1 MSIQSKSLNSSCAGS
16 TRASIFKKVLDCR
29 VKPGND
35 VRVLGLAA
43 GALLSALSGA
53 AHAQTVLPELV
64 VISPSLTPIEASKT
78 GSSVTAMTGEEARSS
93 GFTQLSDV
101 MRTFP
106 GVAVSQSGSRGS
118 LTQFRVRGA
127 EANHL
132 LVVIDGV
139 PANAVA
145 DGEYN
150 FADIPLDDIERIELL
165 RGPQSGLYGA
175 NAHSGVLT
183 IETKSGRGLAK
194 PEFNAKIEGGTQRS
208 AEGAATFRGAWGPV
222 YGSTTV
228 NYATTNGFNIAR
240 DGSETDG
247 AKRAAVTSKVGVDLT
262 PYFNVE
268 GFIRHLYRNAET
280 DPQDPFFL
288 NNGLVVDAPGYNTK
302 TEETL
307 ARVEGTLKL
316 FDDHW
321 IQSAKW
327 TGSRTGVTGVE
338 NFAQTSASLGTA
350 QTLTYKSSF
359 FADSD
364 FAGGEKHR
372 ITGLLENRREYFSF
386 DSSFLFGPDLD
397 AAHDGHT
404 RTTNSIGGEY
414 VLDLL
419 RTGTTIS
426 IAQRQDFNEPFEDE
440 YTWRYSISQKFA
452 PIGGR
457 LHSSIGRG
465 VTNPSFIE
473 QFGFVVSTFQ
483 PNPNLVPESSVGWD
497 AGWEQTLW
505 NGRAVFDVTYF
516 NSRLQ
521 NEIVSTSVLVNGQNK
536 SSVDNLAGTSTRQGV
551 EVTGKLRPVDWLTLT
566 GTYTFTDARD
576 DKGEPEI
583 RRPRHAASGSATVA
597 FLDGRA
603 KATVNVIYNGKM
615 PDTIFTFPSMA
626 TTLDAYTLVGGMISY
641 DTTPWSTIYL
651 RAENVL
657 DRRYEEVY
665 SYRSPGAAVYAGLK
679 VRTN

>member
-1 MSIQSKSLNSSCAGS
+1 MPIRSASLKS
-16 TRASIFKKVLDCR
+16 
-29 VKPGND
+29 
-35 VRVLGLAA
+35 GLAA
-43 GALLSALSGA
+43 GVLVAALCGA
-53 AHAQTVLPELV
+53 ANAQTLLPELL
-64 VISPSLTPIEASKT
+64 VISPSLVPIEASKS
-78 GSSVTAMTGEEARSS
+78 GSSVTVMTGEEIRSS

-106 GVAVSQSGSRGS
+106 GIAINQSGSRGS

-132 LVVIDGV
+132 LVMIDGV

-150 FADIPLDDIERIELL
+150 FADIPLDDIERVELL

-194 PEFNAKIEGGTQRS
+194 PEFTARVEGGTQRS
-208 AEGAATFRGAWGPV
+208 AEGAATFRGALGPI
-222 YGSTTV
+222 YGSTTAT
-228 NYATTNGFNIAR
+228 YATTNGFNIAR
-240 DGSETDG
+240 DGTETDG
-247 AKRAAVTSKVGVDLT
+247 AKRFAVTSKAGIDLT

-268 GFIRHLYRNAET
+268 GFVRHLYRNAQT

-307 ARVEGTLKL
+307 ARVQGTLKL
-316 FDDHW
+316 FDDRW

-327 TGSRTGVTGVE
+327 TGSRTGVTGIE

-350 QTLTYKSSF
+350 QTLSYKSSVLL
-359 FADSD
+359 DSD
-364 FAGGEKHR
+364 IAGGEKHH
-372 ITGLLENRREYFSF
+372 ITGLLENRREQFSF
-386 DSSFLFGPDLD
+386 DSIFLFGPDLD
-397 AAHDGHT
+397 AARNGHT
-404 RTTNSIGGEY
+404 RSTNSVGGEY

-426 IAQRQDFNEPFEDE
+426 VAQRQDFNEPFADD
-440 YTWRYSISQKFA
+440 YTWRYSLSQKLGMTGA
-452 PIGGR
+452 R

-483 PNPNLVPESSVGWD
+483 PNPNLMPESSVGWD

-505 NGRAVFDVTYF
+505 NGRVVVDLTYF

-521 NEIVSTSVLVNGQNK
+521 HEIVMVSLPNFKT
-536 SSVDNLAGTSTRQGV
+536 SVDNLAGTSTRQGL
-551 EVTGKLRPVDWLTLT
+551 EATGKFKPLDWLTLA
-566 GTYTFTDARD
+566 GTYTYTDARD
-576 DKGEPEI
+576 DKGMPEI
-583 RRPRHAASGSATVA
+583 RRPKHAASGSATVS
-597 FLDGRA
+597 FLEGRG
-603 KATVNVIYNGKM
+603 KATLNVIYNGQM
-615 PDTIFTFPSMA
+615 PETIFTFPSQP
-626 TTLDAYTLVGGMISY
+626 TTLAAYTIVGGMVSY

-651 RAENVL
+651 RAENVFNAQ
-657 DRRYEEVY
+657 YEEVF
-665 SYRSPGAAVYAGLK
+665 SYRSPGAAVYAGVK
-679 VRTN
+679 VKTN

>member
-1 MSIQSKSLNSSCAGS
+1 MSNRFASL
-16 TRASIFKKVLDCR
+16 KY
-29 VKPGND
+29 
-35 VRVLGLAA
+35 GLAA
-43 GALLSALSGA
+43 GALLSALSSA
-53 AHAQTVLPELV
+53 AHAQTALPELV

-268 GFIRHLYRNAET
+268 GFVRYLYRNAET

-302 TEETL
+302 TEE
-307 ARVEGTLKL
+307 
-316 FDDHW
+316 
-321 IQSAKW
+321 
-327 TGSRTGVTGVE
+327 
-338 NFAQTSASLGTA
+338 
-350 QTLTYKSSF
+350 
-359 FADSD
+359 
-364 FAGGEKHR
+364 
-372 ITGLLENRREYFSF
+372 
-386 DSSFLFGPDLD
+386 
-397 AAHDGHT
+397 
-404 RTTNSIGGEY
+404 
-414 VLDLL
+414 
-419 RTGTTIS
+419 
-426 IAQRQDFNEPFEDE
+426 
-440 YTWRYSISQKFA
+440 
-452 PIGGR
+452 
-457 LHSSIGRG
+457 
-465 VTNPSFIE
+465 
-473 QFGFVVSTFQ
+473 
-483 PNPNLVPESSVGWD
+483 
-497 AGWEQTLW
+497 
-505 NGRAVFDVTYF
+505 
-516 NSRLQ
+516 
-521 NEIVSTSVLVNGQNK
+521 
-536 SSVDNLAGTSTRQGV
+536 
-551 EVTGKLRPVDWLTLT
+551 
-566 GTYTFTDARD
+566 
-576 DKGEPEI
+576 
-583 RRPRHAASGSATVA
+583 
-597 FLDGRA
+597 
-603 KATVNVIYNGKM
+603 
-615 PDTIFTFPSMA
+615 
-626 TTLDAYTLVGGMISY
+626 
-641 DTTPWSTIYL
+641 
-651 RAENVL
+651 
-657 DRRYEEVY
+657 
-665 SYRSPGAAVYAGLK
+665 
-679 VRTN
+679 